1 MPDGVLSVV
10 VERAQHE
17 IAGGTA
23 AFIEK
28 LDGGSVAPHR

>member
-1 MPDGVLSVV
+1 MPVGVLSVV
-10 VERAQHE
+10 LEREQHE
-17 IAGGTA
+17 IAGGTG